1 MRSQRAEYTS
11 FRRTA
16 WVCLGIGVIVAA
28 FAIPSLA
35 ASPTVDVET
44 LTLAQAITLAREHA
58 PKLQDGRAKV
68 ALAQLD
74 VQATRWWQ
82 WLIPSVSAQPGYDFL
97 AGQERAAVALS
108 LDLSKFLGA
117 GAREAEKARIH
128 VTQAERALATAEA
141 EVVAEVTKA
150 YFAFAELRATV
161 PVREAAVAQ
170 ALKLQALQTIRF
182 EHGSSDLA
190 PLLEA
195 QATLARAR
203 LELLRTQQAVRLAEL
218 ELLRAIGLPLTP

>member
-1 MRSQRAEYTS
+1 MMLVVLAS
-11 FRRTA
+11 
-16 WVCLGIGVIVAA
+16 
-28 FAIPSLA
+28 PSLA
-35 ASPTVDVET
+35 ISPTVDVET
-44 LTLAQAITLAREHA
+44 LTLDEALALAREHA
-58 PKLQDGRAKV
+58 PKLQDARAKV

-82 WLIPSVSAQPGYDFL
+82 WLVPSVTAQPGYDFL
-97 AGQERAAVALS
+97 AGQERATLALS
-108 LDLSKFLGA
+108 LDLSKLLGA

-128 VTQAERALATAEA
+128 LVGAERALATAEA

-150 YFAFAELRATV
+150 YFALAELRATV

-182 EHGSSDLA
+182 EHGSTDLA

-195 QATLARAR
+195 QASLARAR

-218 ELLRAIGLPLTP
+218 ELLKAIGLPLTP